1 MDIGHDTIN
10 SANNGEGALSAEE
23 RKHYSCSIDTL
34 TSTLATSNNM
44 AELFS
49 QLITLDLVRFRK
61 QRTR

>member
-1 MDIGHDTIN
+1 MDIGHDAIN
-10 SANNGEGALSAEE
+10 NANDGEGALSAEE
-23 RKHYSCSIDTL
+23 REHYSCSVDTL